1 LFQQVFPEARIG
13 DEKAI
18 EFARRRY
25 NRELYRDHRRRDRR
39 SSADSGSLSG
49 HCQRAALTFAP
60 AINRLFAPAK

>member
-25 NRELYRDHRRRDRR
+25 NRELYRRSPPPR
-39 SSADSGSLSG
+39 SSEQCWFWQFIRPLSA
-49 HCQRAALTFAP
+49 RRP
-60 AINRLFAPAK
+60 